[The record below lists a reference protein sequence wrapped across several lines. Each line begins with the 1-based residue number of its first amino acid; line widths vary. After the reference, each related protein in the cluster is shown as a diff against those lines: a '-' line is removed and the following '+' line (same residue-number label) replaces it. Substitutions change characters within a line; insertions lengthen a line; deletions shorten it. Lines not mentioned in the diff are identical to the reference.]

1 MTLGVILGG
10 EDYSVPGL
18 WLALDVAASLSCA
31 NAGLPMQSRFQIN
44 IYCTSACLRVS
55 SSVAQLNLL
64 ELDIKS
70 IW

>member
-44 IYCTSACLRVS
+44 I
-55 SSVAQLNLL
+55 
-64 ELDIKS
+64 
-70 IW
+70 